1 MARGQESDTQVQDF
15 GFSSL
20 ILMFRTSGLIGLGEI
35 PDPLAEEARKDL
47 TQVKH
52 SIFLLEVLKEKTKGN
67 LTSNEEEI
75 LDAVLYELRTKYLQ
89 EIKDR

>member
-35 PDPLAEEARKDL
+35 LDPLAEEAKKDL